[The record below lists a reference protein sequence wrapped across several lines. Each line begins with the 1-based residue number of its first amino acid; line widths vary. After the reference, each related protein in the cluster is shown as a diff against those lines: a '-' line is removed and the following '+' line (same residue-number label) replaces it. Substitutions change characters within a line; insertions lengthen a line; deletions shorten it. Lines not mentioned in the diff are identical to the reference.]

1 LEKGGVLIFSAGV
14 IHRARLGGLTV
25 VIEIPA
31 VKDDKVI
38 AEL

>member
-1 LEKGGVLIFSAGV
+1 VLIFSAGV

-31 VKDDKVI
+31 MKDDKVVVQ
-38 AEL
+38 L

>member
-1 LEKGGVLIFSAGV
+1 V
-14 IHRARLGGLTV
+14 HRAHLGGLTV

-38 AEL
+38 ASLSGER